1 MEEDSSPYSE
11 MRNFF
16 LSYHVVNRVCTRS
29 QIFGN
34 FFYVHGVWQGDH
46 LLVCDF
52 ICTKGVLDIDNNL
65 YRELFLLTE
74 AVTDGLVS
82 VSVIELWEVYLPDV
96 ELYEVVKTFQNL
108 NEDGLVRYENG
119 RLYGVNGC

>member
-1 MEEDSSPYSE
+1 M
-11 MRNFF
+11 
-16 LSYHVVNRVCTRS
+16 
-29 QIFGN
+29 
-34 FFYVHGVWQGDH
+34 
-46 LLVCDF
+46 
-52 ICTKGVLDIDNNL
+52 DIDNNL